1 MKHATST
8 VKYLGF
14 MLIFILIIS
23 IISIATLW
31 HSTIDNSAQNLYPK
45 SSINIK
51 YQLPWQREFYFNRI
65 KEFEENPIGNN
76 KIVFLGNSITAG
88 GGNWNQRFNTNN
100 IVNRGISGDYTEG
113 ILNRLNEIIYY
124 KPIAVFLLT
133 GVNEFFKDNSNN
145 TEITPDYVADNILKI
160 AEKIKNGCPST
171 RIYIQTI
178 FPINNQ
184 YYMNVKMVDYNFL
197 RNDYSPSVNAQIN
210 EVNLILNNNNKFKVL
225 DLHKHFLN
233 NLNILDPIYSIDGVH
248 LNQNGYRVWA
258 DKISHLIQ
266 KLNSKL

>member
-1 MKHATST
+1 MK
-8 VKYLGF
+8 K
-14 MLIFILIIS
+14 
-23 IISIATLW
+23 
-31 HSTIDNSAQNLYPK
+31 
-45 SSINIK
+45 
-51 YQLPWQREFYFNRI
+51 
-65 KEFEENPIGNN
+65 N
-76 KIVFLGNSITAG
+76 KISKNWLKKQKRDIFFKQSKIHGYRSRSAFKLIEMDKKFKFLNK
-88 GGNWNQRFNTNN
+88 NTN
-100 IVNRGISGDYTEG
+100 
-113 ILNRLNEIIYY
+113 
-124 KPIAVFLLT
+124 LLDLGCSPGGWT
-133 GVNEFFKDNSNN
+133 Q
-145 TEITPDYVADNILKI
+145 VAS
-160 AEKIKNGCPST
+160 EKIKNGSPST

-184 YYMNVKMVDYNFL
+184 YYMNVKMVDYSFL